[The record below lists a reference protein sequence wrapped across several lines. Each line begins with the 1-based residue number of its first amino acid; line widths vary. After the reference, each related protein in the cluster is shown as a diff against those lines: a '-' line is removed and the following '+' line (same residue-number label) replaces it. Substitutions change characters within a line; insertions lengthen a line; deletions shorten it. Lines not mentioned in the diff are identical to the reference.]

1 MRVIEVGERR
11 DRALLTVHPEHEP
24 LVRHWIAEE
33 AAHGDRF
40 VMVVVFT
47 PFILLALV
55 GLAALLN
62 RQLIVPVIGLAI
74 VALAA
79 FMARF
84 PFPTPQTVQLLGL
97 RRSLFL
103 VRVGIGIIGVI
114 GLAMIAASAWQYVT
128 GM

>member
-1 MRVIEVGERR
+1 
-11 DRALLTVHPEHEP
+11 
-24 LVRHWIAEE
+24 
-33 AAHGDRF
+33 
-40 VMVVVFT
+40 
-47 PFILLALV
+47 
-55 GLAALLN
+55 
-62 RQLIVPVIGLAI
+62 VPVVGLAI

-103 VRVGIGIIGVI
+103 VRVGIGIIGII